1 MNDVQN
7 QRLPL
12 LTEEQ
17 QKYIAWLLTSRRS
30 GDDDMRVA
38 GVLSEARVDLNPH
51 QVEAALFALKSPFS
65 KGVVLADE
73 VGLGKTIEAGI
84 VISQYW
90 AEQKR
95 RILIIVPATLRRQWS
110 TEMEEK
116 FFLKSEILERFSL
129 ISPDIILRK
138 HHLFICSYQYAAKY
152 ADQLSQT
159 NWDLVVI
166 DEAHKLRNV
175 YKNSSAAARRISDAF
190 RHNKKLL
197 LTATPL
203 QNNIQELYGLVSVI
217 DDKYF
222 GDLKSFNTQYGY
234 HSLEDNHSFHDLK
247 FRLSTL
253 IHRNLRKQVT
263 EYVKYTS
270 RIPMAQEYM
279 PSEKEQELYDKMSAY
294 LLRDDAYGLPS
305 GQRTLL
311 LLLIRKLMASSSFA
325 VCDTVQAI
333 INRLKRL
340 VGEEETEEAEVDESL
355 QDLFDDSFGEE
366 TEEWEDDADDEEEF
380 KEIEKVRLTP
390 EQRTAVYHEIA
401 DLQEIYDLANS
412 IKDNNK
418 GECLLKALEVGFKKM
433 EELGANRKALIFTES
448 RRTQEYL
455 FELLEANGYKGQI
468 VLFNGSNN
476 DERSKQIYKNWLAVN
491 ERTGRISESK
501 SANRRQA
508 IVDYFRHKAS
518 IMIATEAASEGIN
531 LQFCSFIANF
541 DLPWNPQRVEQRIG
555 RCHRYGQRNDV
566 VVCNFI
572 NVKNAADIRVYQL
585 LYEKFHLFDGIFGA
599 SDDVLGSIESGVDF
613 EKRLLEIYQTCRTPE
628 EINAAFDQVQEEM
641 DVQIQ
646 QTMNE
651 TRQALLENLDEDV
664 VNLLRIRRE
673 NDDKNISRIHRWL
686 YALTVSYAP
695 EYIEAT
701 DADNLIFT
709 LNRNPFPQQYI
720 ATGTYQISNTD
731 GRYEN
736 YRLSH
741 PLAKAIIEA
750 AKNKELPHRELHF
763 DYKQHPY
770 KNSIIEQTD
779 CREGYLAAHLVSYHS
794 DGQDE
799 DHIVLTA
806 ISQDGQE
813 LSSELAQRILGIVAT
828 AGNNIHNVPQT
839 EMSRFYDVRKDALTT
854 QISERNDKMLKDEI
868 AHVEAWADDKELT
881 IEREIKQLKA
891 KKKEKQRLLTKA
903 DSLNEKLDLEKE
915 LKQVTNEL
923 KRKRAEQ
930 DDLDEEIEQQRDEMI
945 ARLRQY
951 LNQQISDKELF
962 FIHFTLSK

>member
-116 FFLKSEILERFSL
+116 FFLKSEILERGSL

-159 NWDLVVI
+159 NWDLMVI

-175 YKNSSAAARRISDAF
+175 YKNSSAAARRISEAF

-234 HSLEDNHSFHDLK
+234 HALEDNHSFHDLK

-279 PSEKEQELYDKMSAY
+279 PSEKELELYDKMSAY
-294 LLRDDAYGLPS
+294 LLRDDAYGLPA
-305 GQRTLL
+305 GQRTFL

-340 VGEEETEEAEVDESL
+340 VGEEETEDAEVDESL
-355 QDLFDDSFGEE
+355 QELFGDSFGEE
-366 TEEWEDDADDEEEF
+366 TEEWDEEEDDNL
-380 KEIEKVRLTP
+380 KEIEKIRLTS
-390 EQRTAVYHEIA
+390 EQQAAVYHEIA

-418 GECLLKALEVGFKKM
+418 GECLLKVLEVGFQKM
-433 EELGANRKALIFTES
+433 AELGANRKALIFTES

-476 DERSKQIYKNWLAVN
+476 DERSKQIYRNWLAVN

-508 IVDYFRHKAS
+508 IVDYFRNKAS

-566 VVCNFI
+566 VICNFI

-628 EINAAFDQVQEEM
+628 EINAAFDQVQTEM
-641 DVQIQ
+641 DAQIQ
-646 QTMNE
+646 QTMSE

-673 NDDKNISRIHRWL
+673 NNDKNISRIHRWL

-695 EYIEAT
+695 DCIEAT
-701 DADNLIFT
+701 DSDNLIFT
-709 LNRNPFPQQYI
+709 LKQNPFPQQHI

-731 GRYEN
+731 GQYEN

-763 DYKQHPY
+763 DYNRHPY
-770 KNSIIEQTD
+770 KNSIIEQMD
-779 CREGYLAAHLVSYHS
+779 CRKGYLAAHLVSYHS

-813 LSSELAQRILGIVAT
+813 LSSELAQRIMGIVAT
-828 AGNNIHNVPQT
+828 AGNTIHDVPQT

-891 KKKEKQRLLTKA
+891 KKKEKQRMLTKV

>member
-116 FFLKSEILERFSL
+116 FFLKSEILESGSL

-175 YKNSSAAARRISDAF
+175 YKNSSAAARRISEAF

-234 HSLEDNHSFHDLK
+234 HALEDNHSFHDLK

-279 PSEKEQELYDKMSAY
+279 PSEKELELYDKMSAY
-294 LLRDDAYGLPS
+294 LLRDDAYGLPA

-340 VGEEETEEAEVDESL
+340 VGEEETEDAEVDESL
-355 QDLFDDSFGEE
+355 QELFGDSFGEE
-366 TEEWEDDADDEEEF
+366 TDEWDEEEDDNL
-380 KEIEKVRLTP
+380 KEIEKIRLTS
-390 EQRTAVYHEIA
+390 EQQAAVYHEIA

-418 GECLLKALEVGFKKM
+418 GECLLKVLEVGFQKM
-433 EELGANRKALIFTES
+433 AELGANRKALIFTES

-476 DERSKQIYKNWLAVN
+476 DERSKQIYRNWLVVN

-508 IVDYFRHKAS
+508 IVDYFRNKAS

-628 EINAAFDQVQEEM
+628 EINAAFDQVQTEM
-641 DVQIQ
+641 DAQIQ
-646 QTMNE
+646 QTMSE

-673 NDDKNISRIHRWL
+673 NNDKNISRIHRWL

-695 EYIEAT
+695 DCIEAT
-701 DADNLIFT
+701 DSDNLIFT
-709 LNRNPFPQQYI
+709 LKQNPFPQQHI

-731 GRYEN
+731 GQYEN

-763 DYKQHPY
+763 DYNRHPY
-770 KNSIIEQTD
+770 KNSIIEQMD
-779 CREGYLAAHLVSYHS
+779 CRKGYLAAHLVSYHS

-813 LSSELAQRILGIVAT
+813 LSSELAQRLMGIVAT
-828 AGNNIHNVPQT
+828 AGNTIHDVPQT

-891 KKKEKQRLLTKA
+891 KKKEKQRMLTKV

>member
-116 FFLKSEILERFSL
+116 FFLKSEILESGSL

-175 YKNSSAAARRISDAF
+175 YKNSSAAARRISEAF

-234 HSLEDNHSFHDLK
+234 HALEDNHSFHDLK

-279 PSEKEQELYDKMSAY
+279 PSEKELELYDKMSAY
-294 LLRDDAYGLPS
+294 LLRDDAYGLPA

-340 VGEEETEEAEVDESL
+340 VGEEETEDAEVDESL
-355 QDLFDDSFGEE
+355 QELFGDSFGEE
-366 TEEWEDDADDEEEF
+366 TEEWDEEEDDNL
-380 KEIEKVRLTP
+380 KEIEKIRLTS
-390 EQRTAVYHEIA
+390 EQQAAVYHEIA

-418 GECLLKALEVGFKKM
+418 GECLLKVLEVGFQKM
-433 EELGANRKALIFTES
+433 AELGANRKALIFTES

-476 DERSKQIYKNWLAVN
+476 DERSKQIYRNWLTVN

-508 IVDYFRHKAS
+508 IVDYFRNKAS

-628 EINAAFDQVQEEM
+628 EINAAFDQVQTEM
-641 DVQIQ
+641 DAQIQ
-646 QTMNE
+646 QTMSE

-673 NDDKNISRIHRWL
+673 NNDKNISRIHRWL

-695 EYIEAT
+695 DCIEAT
-701 DADNLIFT
+701 DSDNLIFT
-709 LNRNPFPQQYI
+709 LKQNPFPQQHI

-731 GRYEN
+731 GQYEN

-763 DYKQHPY
+763 DYNRHPY
-770 KNSIIEQTD
+770 KNSIIEQMD
-779 CREGYLAAHLVSYHS
+779 CRKGYLAAHLVSYHS

-813 LSSELAQRILGIVAT
+813 LSSELAQRLMGIVAT
-828 AGNNIHNVPQT
+828 AGNTIHDVPQT

-891 KKKEKQRLLTKA
+891 KKKEKQRMLTKV

>member
-116 FFLKSEILERFSL
+116 FFLKSEILERGSL

-175 YKNSSAAARRISDAF
+175 YKNSSAAARRISEAF

-234 HSLEDNHSFHDLK
+234 HALEDNHSFHDLK

-279 PSEKEQELYDKMSAY
+279 PSEKELELYDKMSAY
-294 LLRDDAYGLPS
+294 LLRDDAYGLPA

-340 VGEEETEEAEVDESL
+340 VGEEETEDAEVDESL
-355 QDLFDDSFGEE
+355 QELFGDSFGEE
-366 TEEWEDDADDEEEF
+366 TEEWDEEEDDNL
-380 KEIEKVRLTP
+380 KEIEKIRLTS
-390 EQRTAVYHEIA
+390 EQQAAVYHEIA

-418 GECLLKALEVGFKKM
+418 GECLLKVLEVGFQKM
-433 EELGANRKALIFTES
+433 AELGANRKALIFTES

-476 DERSKQIYKNWLAVN
+476 DERSKQIYRNWLAVN

-508 IVDYFRHKAS
+508 IVDYFRNKAS

-628 EINAAFDQVQEEM
+628 EINAAFDQVQTEM
-641 DVQIQ
+641 DAQIQ
-646 QTMNE
+646 QTMSE

-673 NDDKNISRIHRWL
+673 NNDKNISRIHRWL

-695 EYIEAT
+695 DCIEST
-701 DADNLIFT
+701 DSDYLIFT
-709 LNRNPFPQQYI
+709 LKQNPFPQQHI

-731 GRYEN
+731 GQYEN

-763 DYKQHPY
+763 DYNRHPY
-770 KNSIIEQTD
+770 KNSIIEQMD
-779 CREGYLAAHLVSYHS
+779 CRKGYLAAHLVSYHS

-813 LSSELAQRILGIVAT
+813 LSSELAQRLMGIVAT
-828 AGNNIHNVPQT
+828 AGNTIHDVPQT

-891 KKKEKQRLLTKA
+891 KKKEKQRMLTKV

>member
-1 MNDVQN
+1 MNDVQDR
-7 QRLPL
+7 RLPL

-116 FFLKSEILERFSL
+116 FWLKSEILERYSL

-325 VCDTVQAI
+325 ICDTVQAI

-340 VGEEETEEAEVDESL
+340 VGEDAEQEAEVDESL

-366 TEEWEDDADDEEEF
+366 TEEWEDEEDDEEL
-380 KEIEKVRLTP
+380 KEIEKIRLTP
-390 EQRTAVYHEIA
+390 EQQTAVYKEIA
-401 DLQEIYDLANS
+401 DLQELYDLANS

-418 GECLLKALEVGFKKM
+418 GECLLKALEVGFQKM
-433 EELGANRKALIFTES
+433 TELGANRKALIFTES

-508 IVDYFRHKAS
+508 IVDYFRNKAS

-613 EKRLLEIYQTCRTPE
+613 EKRLLQIYQTCRTPD
-628 EINAAFDQVQEEM
+628 EINAAFDQVQSEM
-641 DVQIQ
+641 DAQIQ
-646 QTMNE
+646 QTMSE

-664 VNLLRIRRE
+664 INLLRLRRE

-695 EYIEAT
+695 DCIEAT

-709 LNRNPFPQQYI
+709 LKRNPFPGQNI
-720 ATGTYQISNTD
+720 AVGTYQISNTD
-731 GRYEN
+731 GQYEN

-750 AKNKELPHRELHF
+750 AKNKDLPYRELHF
-763 DYKQHPY
+763 DYIRHPY
-770 KNSIIEQTD
+770 KNSLIEQTD
-779 CREGYLAAHLVSYHS
+779 CREGYLSAHLVSYHS

-806 ISQDGQE
+806 MGQHGEE
-813 LSSELAQRILGIVAT
+813 LPSELVQRLLGIVAT
-828 AGNNIHNVPQT
+828 AGNAIHDVPQT
-839 EMSRFYDVRKDALTT
+839 EMQRFYDVRREALTT

-891 KKKEKQRLLTKA
+891 KKKEKQRMLTKA
-903 DSLNEKLDLEKE
+903 DSLNEKLALEKE

-923 KRKRAEQ
+923 KRKRTEQ
-930 DDLDEEIEQQRDEMI
+930 DDLDEEIEHQRDEMI

-962 FIHFTLSK
+962 FIHFTLRK

>member
-1 MNDVQN
+1 MNDVQDR
-7 QRLPL
+7 RLPL

-116 FFLKSEILERFSL
+116 FWLKSEILERYSL

-325 VCDTVQAI
+325 ICDTVQAI

-340 VGEEETEEAEVDESL
+340 VGEDAEQEAEVDESL

-366 TEEWEDDADDEEEF
+366 TEEWEDEEDDEEL
-380 KEIEKVRLTP
+380 KEIEKIRLTP
-390 EQRTAVYHEIA
+390 EQQTAVYKEIA

-418 GECLLKALEVGFKKM
+418 GECLLKALEVGFQKM
-433 EELGANRKALIFTES
+433 TELGANRKALIFTES

-508 IVDYFRHKAS
+508 IVDYFRNKAS

-613 EKRLLEIYQTCRTPE
+613 EKRLLQIYQTCRTPD
-628 EINAAFDQVQEEM
+628 EINAAFDQVQSEM
-641 DVQIQ
+641 DAQIQ
-646 QTMNE
+646 QTMSE

-664 VNLLRIRRE
+664 INLLRLRRE

-695 EYIEAT
+695 DCIEAT

-709 LNRNPFPQQYI
+709 LKRNPFPGQNI
-720 ATGTYQISNTD
+720 AVGTYQISNTD
-731 GRYEN
+731 GQYEN

-750 AKNKELPHRELHF
+750 AKNKDLPYRELHF
-763 DYKQHPY
+763 DYIRHPY
-770 KNSIIEQTD
+770 KNSLIEQTD
-779 CREGYLAAHLVSYHS
+779 CREGYLSAHLVSYHS

-806 ISQDGQE
+806 MGQHGEE
-813 LSSELAQRILGIVAT
+813 LPSELVQRLLGIVAT
-828 AGNNIHNVPQT
+828 AGNAIHDVPQT
-839 EMSRFYDVRKDALTT
+839 EMQRFYDVRREALTT

-891 KKKEKQRLLTKA
+891 KKKEKQRMLTKA
-903 DSLNEKLDLEKE
+903 DSLNEKLALEKE

-923 KRKRAEQ
+923 KRKRTEQ
-930 DDLDEEIEQQRDEMI
+930 DDLDEEIEHQRDEMI

-962 FIHFTLSK
+962 FIHFTLRK

>member
-1 MNDVQN
+1 MNDVPDR
-7 QRLPL
+7 RLPI

-116 FFLKSEILERFSL
+116 FWLKSEILERYSL

-294 LLRDDAYGLPS
+294 LLRDDAYGLPL

-325 VCDTVQAI
+325 VCDSVQAI

-340 VGEEETEEAEVDESL
+340 VGEKTEEAEVDESL

-366 TEEWEDDADDEEEF
+366 TEEWDEDENEDI
-380 KEIEKVRLTP
+380 KEIEKIRLTP
-390 EQRTAVYHEIA
+390 EQQTAVYKEIA
-401 DLQEIYDLANS
+401 DLQQIYDLANS

-418 GECLLKALEVGFKKM
+418 GECLLKVLEVGFQKM
-433 EELGANRKALIFTES
+433 AELGANRKALIFTES

-476 DERSKQIYKNWLAVN
+476 DGRSKQIYRNWLAVN

-508 IVDYFRHKAS
+508 IVDYFRNKAS

-628 EINAAFDQVQEEM
+628 EINAAFDQVQTEM
-641 DVQIQ
+641 DAQIQ
-646 QTMNE
+646 QTMSE

-673 NDDKNISRIHRWL
+673 NNDKNISRIHRWL

-695 EYIEAT
+695 DCIEAT
-701 DADNLIFT
+701 DSDNLIFT
-709 LNRNPFPQQYI
+709 LKQNPFPQQHI

-731 GRYEN
+731 GQYEN

-763 DYKQHPY
+763 DYNRHPY
-770 KNSIIEQTD
+770 KNSIIEQMD
-779 CREGYLAAHLVSYHS
+779 CRKGYLAAHLVSYHS

-813 LSSELAQRILGIVAT
+813 LSSELAQRIMGIVAT
-828 AGNNIHNVPQT
+828 AGNTIHDVPQT

-891 KKKEKQRLLTKA
+891 KKKEKQRMLTKV

>member
-17 QKYIAWLLTSRRS
+17 QKYVAWLLTSRRS

-116 FFLKSEILERFSL
+116 FFLKSEILERGSL

-175 YKNSSAAARRISDAF
+175 YKNSSAAARRISEAF

-234 HSLEDNHSFHDLK
+234 HALEDNHSFHDLK

-279 PSEKEQELYDKMSAY
+279 PSEKELELYDKMSAY
-294 LLRDDAYGLPS
+294 LLRDDAYGLPA

-340 VGEEETEEAEVDESL
+340 VGEEETEDAEVDESL
-355 QDLFDDSFGEE
+355 QELFGDSFGEE
-366 TEEWEDDADDEEEF
+366 TEEWDEEEDDNL
-380 KEIEKVRLTP
+380 KEIEKIRLTS
-390 EQRTAVYHEIA
+390 EQQAAVYHEIA

-418 GECLLKALEVGFKKM
+418 GECLLKVLEVGFQKM
-433 EELGANRKALIFTES
+433 AELGANRKALIFTES

-476 DERSKQIYKNWLAVN
+476 DERSKQIYRNWLAVN
-491 ERTGRISESK
+491 ERTGRISESQ

-508 IVDYFRHKAS
+508 IVDYFRNKAS

-628 EINAAFDQVQEEM
+628 EINAAFDQVQTEM
-641 DVQIQ
+641 DAQIQ
-646 QTMNE
+646 QTMSE

-673 NDDKNISRIHRWL
+673 NNDKNISRIHRWL

-695 EYIEAT
+695 DCIEAT
-701 DADNLIFT
+701 DSDNLIFT
-709 LNRNPFPQQYI
+709 LKQNPFPQQHI

-731 GRYEN
+731 GQYEN

-763 DYKQHPY
+763 DYNRHPY
-770 KNSIIEQTD
+770 KNSIIEQMD
-779 CREGYLAAHLVSYHS
+779 CRKGYLAAHLVSYHS

-799 DHIVLTA
+799 DHIVLTV

-813 LSSELAQRILGIVAT
+813 LSSELAQRLMGIVAT
-828 AGNNIHNVPQT
+828 AGNTIHDVPQT

-891 KKKEKQRLLTKA
+891 KKKEKQRMLTKV

>member
-116 FFLKSEILERFSL
+116 FFLKSEILESGSL

-175 YKNSSAAARRISDAF
+175 YKNSSAAARRISEAF

-234 HSLEDNHSFHDLK
+234 HALEDNHSFHDLK

-279 PSEKEQELYDKMSAY
+279 PSEKELELYDKMSAY
-294 LLRDDAYGLPS
+294 LLRDDAYGLPA

-340 VGEEETEEAEVDESL
+340 VGEEETEDAEVDESL
-355 QDLFDDSFGEE
+355 QELFGDSFGEE
-366 TEEWEDDADDEEEF
+366 TEEWDEEEDDNL
-380 KEIEKVRLTP
+380 KEIEKIRLTS
-390 EQRTAVYHEIA
+390 EQQAAVYHEIA

-418 GECLLKALEVGFKKM
+418 GECLLKVLEVGFQKM
-433 EELGANRKALIFTES
+433 AELGANRKALIFTES

-476 DERSKQIYKNWLAVN
+476 DERSKQIYRNWLAVN

-508 IVDYFRHKAS
+508 IVDYFRNKAS

-628 EINAAFDQVQEEM
+628 EINAAFDQVQTEM
-641 DVQIQ
+641 DAQIQ
-646 QTMNE
+646 QTMSE

-673 NDDKNISRIHRWL
+673 NNDKNISRIHRWL

-695 EYIEAT
+695 DCIEAT
-701 DADNLIFT
+701 DSDNLIFT
-709 LNRNPFPQQYI
+709 LKQNPFPQQHI

-731 GRYEN
+731 GQYEN

-763 DYKQHPY
+763 DYNRHPY
-770 KNSIIEQTD
+770 KNSIIEQMD
-779 CREGYLAAHLVSYHS
+779 CRKGYLAAHLVSYHS

-813 LSSELAQRILGIVAT
+813 LSSELAQRLMGIVAT
-828 AGNNIHNVPQT
+828 AGNTIHDVPQT

-891 KKKEKQRLLTKA
+891 KKKEKQRMLTKV

-930 DDLDEEIEQQRDEMI
+930 DDLDDEIEQQRDEMI

>member
-1 MNDVQN
+1 MNDVPDR
-7 QRLPL
+7 RLPI

-116 FFLKSEILERFSL
+116 FWLKSEILERYSL

-279 PSEKEQELYDKMSAY
+279 PSGKEQELYDKMSAY

-325 VCDTVQAI
+325 VCDSVQAI

-340 VGEEETEEAEVDESL
+340 VGEKTEEAEVDESL
-355 QDLFDDSFGEE
+355 QNLFDDSFGEE
-366 TEEWEDDADDEEEF
+366 TEEWDEDENEDI
-380 KEIEKVRLTP
+380 KEIEKIRLTP
-390 EQRTAVYHEIA
+390 EQQTAVYKEIA
-401 DLQEIYDLANS
+401 DLQQIYDLANS

-418 GECLLKALEVGFKKM
+418 GECLLKALEVGFQKM
-433 EELGANRKALIFTES
+433 TELGANRKALIFTES

-491 ERTGRISESK
+491 ERTGCISESK

-508 IVDYFRHKAS
+508 IVDYFRNKAS

-555 RCHRYGQRNDV
+555 RCHRYGQHNDV

-613 EKRLLEIYQTCRTPE
+613 EKRLLQIYQTCRTPD
-628 EINAAFDQVQEEM
+628 EINAAFDQVQTEM
-641 DVQIQ
+641 DAQIQ
-646 QTMNE
+646 QTMSE

-664 VNLLRIRRE
+664 VNLLRLRRE

-695 EYIEAT
+695 DCIEAT

-709 LNRNPFPQQYI
+709 LKRNPFPGQNI
-720 ATGTYQISNTD
+720 AVGTYQISNTD
-731 GRYEN
+731 GQYEN

-750 AKNKELPHRELHF
+750 AKNKDLPYRELHF
-763 DYKQHPY
+763 DYIRHPY
-770 KNSIIEQTD
+770 KNSLIEQTD
-779 CREGYLAAHLVSYHS
+779 CREGYLSAHLVSYHS

-806 ISQDGQE
+806 MGQHGEE
-813 LSSELAQRILGIVAT
+813 LPSELAQRLLGIVAT
-828 AGNNIHNVPQT
+828 AGNAIHDVPQT
-839 EMSRFYDVRKDALTT
+839 EMQRFYDVRREALTT

-891 KKKEKQRLLTKA
+891 KKKEKQRMLTKA
-903 DSLNEKLDLEKE
+903 DSLNEKLALEKE

-923 KRKRAEQ
+923 KRKRTEQ
-930 DDLDEEIEQQRDEMI
+930 DDLDEEIEHQRDEMI

-962 FIHFTLSK
+962 FIHFTLRK

>member
-116 FFLKSEILERFSL
+116 FFLKSEILERGSL

-175 YKNSSAAARRISDAF
+175 YKNSSAAARRISEAF

-234 HSLEDNHSFHDLK
+234 HALEDNHSFHDLK

-279 PSEKEQELYDKMSAY
+279 PSEKELELYDKMSAY
-294 LLRDDAYGLPS
+294 LLRDDAYGLPA

-340 VGEEETEEAEVDESL
+340 VGEEETEDAEVDESL
-355 QDLFDDSFGEE
+355 QELFGDSFGEE
-366 TEEWEDDADDEEEF
+366 TEEWDEEEDDNL
-380 KEIEKVRLTP
+380 KEIEKIRLTS
-390 EQRTAVYHEIA
+390 EQQAAVYHEIA

-418 GECLLKALEVGFKKM
+418 GECLLKVLEVGFQKM
-433 EELGANRKALIFTES
+433 AELGANRKALIFTES

-476 DERSKQIYKNWLAVN
+476 DERSKQIYRNWLAVN

-508 IVDYFRHKAS
+508 IVDYFRNKAS

-628 EINAAFDQVQEEM
+628 EINAAFDQVQTEM
-641 DVQIQ
+641 DAQIQ
-646 QTMNE
+646 QTMSE

-673 NDDKNISRIHRWL
+673 NNDKNISRIHRWL

-695 EYIEAT
+695 DCIEAT
-701 DADNLIFT
+701 DSDNLIFT
-709 LNRNPFPQQYI
+709 LKQNPFPQQHI

-731 GRYEN
+731 GQYEN

-763 DYKQHPY
+763 DYNRHSY
-770 KNSIIEQTD
+770 KNSIIEQMD
-779 CREGYLAAHLVSYHS
+779 CRKGYLAAHLVSYHS

-813 LSSELAQRILGIVAT
+813 LSSELAQRIMGIVAT
-828 AGNNIHNVPQT
+828 AGNTIHDVPQT

-891 KKKEKQRLLTKA
+891 KKKEKQRMLTKV

>member
-116 FFLKSEILERFSL
+116 FFLKSEILERGSL

-175 YKNSSAAARRISDAF
+175 YKNSSAAARRISEAF

-234 HSLEDNHSFHDLK
+234 HALEDNHSFHDLK

-279 PSEKEQELYDKMSAY
+279 PSEKELELYDKMSAY
-294 LLRDDAYGLPS
+294 LLRDDAYGLPA

-340 VGEEETEEAEVDESL
+340 VGEEETEDAEVDESL
-355 QDLFDDSFGEE
+355 QELFGDSFGEE
-366 TEEWEDDADDEEEF
+366 TEEWDEEEDDNL
-380 KEIEKVRLTP
+380 KEIEKIRLTS
-390 EQRTAVYHEIA
+390 EQQAAVYHEIA

-418 GECLLKALEVGFKKM
+418 GECLLKVLEVGFQKM
-433 EELGANRKALIFTES
+433 AELGANRKALIFTES

-476 DERSKQIYKNWLAVN
+476 DERSKQIYRNWLAVN
-491 ERTGRISESK
+491 ERTGRISESQ

-508 IVDYFRHKAS
+508 IVDYFRNKAS

-628 EINAAFDQVQEEM
+628 EINAAFDQVQTEM
-641 DVQIQ
+641 DAQIQ
-646 QTMNE
+646 QTMSE

-673 NDDKNISRIHRWL
+673 NNDKNISRIHRWL

-695 EYIEAT
+695 DCIEAT
-701 DADNLIFT
+701 DSDNLIFT
-709 LNRNPFPQQYI
+709 LKQNPFPQQHI

-731 GRYEN
+731 GQYEN

-763 DYKQHPY
+763 DYNRHPY
-770 KNSIIEQTD
+770 KNSIIEQMD
-779 CREGYLAAHLVSYHS
+779 CRKGYLAAHLVSYHS

-813 LSSELAQRILGIVAT
+813 LSSELAQRLMGIVAT
-828 AGNNIHNVPQT
+828 AGNTIHDVPQT

-891 KKKEKQRLLTKA
+891 KKKEKQRMLTKV

-915 LKQVTNEL
+915 LKLVTNEL

>member
-116 FFLKSEILERFSL
+116 FFLKSEILERGSL

-175 YKNSSAAARRISDAF
+175 YKNSSAAARRISEAF

-234 HSLEDNHSFHDLK
+234 HALEDNHSFHDLK

-279 PSEKEQELYDKMSAY
+279 PSEKELELYDKMSAY
-294 LLRDDAYGLPS
+294 LLRDDAYGLPA

-340 VGEEETEEAEVDESL
+340 VGEEETEDAEVDESL
-355 QDLFDDSFGEE
+355 QELFGDSFGEE
-366 TEEWEDDADDEEEF
+366 TEEWDEEEDDNL
-380 KEIEKVRLTP
+380 KEIEKIRLTS
-390 EQRTAVYHEIA
+390 EQQAAVYHEIA

-418 GECLLKALEVGFKKM
+418 GECLLKVLEVGFQKM
-433 EELGANRKALIFTES
+433 AELGANRKALIFTES

-476 DERSKQIYKNWLAVN
+476 DERSKQIYRNWLVVN

-508 IVDYFRHKAS
+508 IVDYFRNKAS

-599 SDDVLGSIESGVDF
+599 SDDVLGSIEAGVDF

-628 EINAAFDQVQEEM
+628 EINAAFDQVQTEM
-641 DVQIQ
+641 DAQIQ
-646 QTMNE
+646 QTMSE

-673 NDDKNISRIHRWL
+673 NNDKNISRIHRWL

-695 EYIEAT
+695 DCIEAT
-701 DADNLIFT
+701 DSDNLIFT
-709 LNRNPFPQQYI
+709 LKQNPFPQQHI

-731 GRYEN
+731 GQYEN

-763 DYKQHPY
+763 DYNRHPY
-770 KNSIIEQTD
+770 KNSIIEQMD
-779 CREGYLAAHLVSYHS
+779 CRKGYLAAHLVSYHS

-813 LSSELAQRILGIVAT
+813 LSSELAQRLMGIVAT
-828 AGNNIHNVPQT
+828 AGNTIHDVPQT

-891 KKKEKQRLLTKA
+891 KKKEKQRMLTKV

>member
-1 MNDVQN
+1 MNDVPDR
-7 QRLPL
+7 RLPL

-110 TEMEEK
+110 TEIEEK
-116 FFLKSEILERFSL
+116 FFLKSEILERYSL

-340 VGEEETEEAEVDESL
+340 VGEETEEAEVDGSL

-366 TEEWEDDADDEEEF
+366 TEEWEEDDDL
-380 KEIEKVRLTP
+380 KEIEKIRLTP
-390 EQRTAVYHEIA
+390 EQQTAVYKEIA
-401 DLQEIYDLANS
+401 DLQEIYDLAHS

-418 GECLLKALEVGFKKM
+418 GECLLKALEVGFQKM
-433 EELGANRKALIFTES
+433 KELGANRKALIFTES

-508 IVDYFRHKAS
+508 IVDYFRNKAS

-613 EKRLLEIYQTCRTPE
+613 EKRLLQIYQTCRTPD
-628 EINAAFDQVQEEM
+628 EINAAFDQVQSEM
-641 DVQIQ
+641 DAQIQ
-646 QTMNE
+646 QTMSE

-664 VNLLRIRRE
+664 INLLRLRRE

-695 EYIEAT
+695 DSIEAT
-701 DADNLIFT
+701 DTDNLIFK
-709 LNRNPFPQQYI
+709 LKQNPFPGQNI
-720 ATGTYQISNTD
+720 AIGTYQISNTD
-731 GRYEN
+731 GQYEN

-750 AKNKELPHRELHF
+750 AKNRDLPYRELHF
-763 DYKQHPY
+763 DYIRHPY
-770 KNSIIEQTD
+770 KNSLIEQTD
-779 CREGYLAAHLVSYHS
+779 CREGYLSAHLVSYHS

-806 ISQDGQE
+806 ISSQGEE

-828 AGNNIHNVPQT
+828 AGNAIEDVPKA
-839 EMSRFYDVRKDALTT
+839 EMRRFYDVRKDALTT
-854 QISERNDKMLKDEI
+854 QISERNDQMLKDEI

-881 IEREIKQLKA
+881 IEREIKQIKDR
-891 KKKEKQRLLTKA
+891 KKEKKRQLSKA
-903 DSLNEKLDLEKE
+903 ESLAEKMELEKE
-915 LKQVTNEL
+915 LKQITREL
-923 KRKRAEQ
+923 GRKRTEQ
-930 DDLDEEIEQQRDEMI
+930 DDLEDEIEQQRDEMI

>member
-116 FFLKSEILERFSL
+116 FFLKSEILESGSL

-175 YKNSSAAARRISDAF
+175 YKNSSAAARRISEAF

-234 HSLEDNHSFHDLK
+234 HALEDNHSFHDLK

-279 PSEKEQELYDKMSAY
+279 PSEKELELYDKMSAY
-294 LLRDDAYGLPS
+294 LLRDDAYGLPA

-340 VGEEETEEAEVDESL
+340 VGEEETEDAEVDKSL
-355 QDLFDDSFGEE
+355 QELFGDSFGEE
-366 TEEWEDDADDEEEF
+366 TEEWDEEEDDNL
-380 KEIEKVRLTP
+380 KEIEKIRLTS
-390 EQRTAVYHEIA
+390 EQQAAVYHEIA

-418 GECLLKALEVGFKKM
+418 GECLLKVLEVGFQKM
-433 EELGANRKALIFTES
+433 AELGANRKALIFTES

-476 DERSKQIYKNWLAVN
+476 DERSKQIYRNWLAVN

-508 IVDYFRHKAS
+508 IVDYFRNKAS

-628 EINAAFDQVQEEM
+628 EINAAFDQVQTEM
-641 DVQIQ
+641 DAQIQ
-646 QTMNE
+646 QTMSE

-673 NDDKNISRIHRWL
+673 NNDKNISRIHRWL

-695 EYIEAT
+695 DCIEAT
-701 DADNLIFT
+701 DSDNLIFT
-709 LNRNPFPQQYI
+709 LKQNPFPQQHI

-731 GRYEN
+731 GQYEN

-763 DYKQHPY
+763 DYNRHPY
-770 KNSIIEQTD
+770 KNSIIEQMD
-779 CREGYLAAHLVSYHS
+779 CRKGYLAAHLVSYHS

-813 LSSELAQRILGIVAT
+813 LSSELAQRLMGIVAT
-828 AGNNIHNVPQT
+828 AGNTIHDVPQT

-891 KKKEKQRLLTKA
+891 KKKEKQRMLTKV

>member
-1 MNDVQN
+1 MNDVPDR
-7 QRLPL
+7 RLPI

-116 FFLKSEILERFSL
+116 FWLKSEILERYSL

-294 LLRDDAYGLPS
+294 LLRDDAYGLPL

-325 VCDTVQAI
+325 VCDSVQAI

-340 VGEEETEEAEVDESL
+340 VGEKTEEAEVDESL

-366 TEEWEDDADDEEEF
+366 TEEWDEDENEDI
-380 KEIEKVRLTP
+380 KEIEKIRLTP
-390 EQRTAVYHEIA
+390 EQQTAVYKEIA
-401 DLQEIYDLANS
+401 DLQQIYDLANS

-418 GECLLKALEVGFKKM
+418 GECLLKVLEVGFQKM
-433 EELGANRKALIFTES
+433 AELGANRKALIFTES

-476 DERSKQIYKNWLAVN
+476 DGRSKQIYRNWLAVN

-508 IVDYFRHKAS
+508 IVDYFRNKAS

-628 EINAAFDQVQEEM
+628 EINAAFDQVQTEM
-641 DVQIQ
+641 DAQIQ
-646 QTMNE
+646 QTMSE

-673 NDDKNISRIHRWL
+673 NNDKNISRIHRWL

-695 EYIEAT
+695 DCIEAT

-709 LNRNPFPQQYI
+709 LKQNPFPQQHI

-731 GRYEN
+731 GLYEN

-763 DYKQHPY
+763 DYNRHPY
-770 KNSIIEQTD
+770 KNSIIEQMD
-779 CREGYLAAHLVSYHS
+779 CRKGYLAAHLVSYHS

-813 LSSELAQRILGIVAT
+813 LSSELAQRLMGIVAT
-828 AGNNIHNVPQT
+828 AGNTIHDVPQT

-891 KKKEKQRLLTKA
+891 KKKEKQRMLTKV

>member
-116 FFLKSEILERFSL
+116 FFLKSEILESGSL

-175 YKNSSAAARRISDAF
+175 YKNSSAAARRISEAF

-234 HSLEDNHSFHDLK
+234 HALEDNHSFHDLK

-279 PSEKEQELYDKMSAY
+279 PSEKELELYDKMSAY
-294 LLRDDAYGLPS
+294 LLRDDAYGLPA

-340 VGEEETEEAEVDESL
+340 VGEEETEDAEVDKSL
-355 QDLFDDSFGEE
+355 QELFGDSFGEE
-366 TEEWEDDADDEEEF
+366 TEEWDEEEDDNL
-380 KEIEKVRLTP
+380 KEIEKIRLTS
-390 EQRTAVYHEIA
+390 EQQAAVYHEIA

-418 GECLLKALEVGFKKM
+418 GECLLKVLEVGFQKM
-433 EELGANRKALIFTES
+433 AELGANRKALIFTES

-476 DERSKQIYKNWLAVN
+476 DERSKQIYRNWLAVN

-508 IVDYFRHKAS
+508 IVDYFRNKAS

-628 EINAAFDQVQEEM
+628 EINAAFDQVQTEM
-641 DVQIQ
+641 DAQIQ
-646 QTMNE
+646 QTMSE

-673 NDDKNISRIHRWL
+673 NNDKNISRIHRWL

-695 EYIEAT
+695 DCIEAT
-701 DADNLIFT
+701 DSDNLIFT
-709 LNRNPFPQQYI
+709 LKQNPFPQQHI

-731 GRYEN
+731 GQYEN

-763 DYKQHPY
+763 DYNRHPY
-770 KNSIIEQTD
+770 KNSIIEQMD
-779 CREGYLAAHLVSYHS
+779 CRKGYLAAHLVSYHS

-828 AGNNIHNVPQT
+828 AGNTIHDVPQT

-891 KKKEKQRLLTKA
+891 KKKEKQRMLTKV

>member
-1 MNDVQN
+1 
-7 QRLPL
+7 
-12 LTEEQ
+12 
-17 QKYIAWLLTSRRS
+17 
-30 GDDDMRVA
+30 
-38 GVLSEARVDLNPH
+38 
-51 QVEAALFALKSPFS
+51 
-65 KGVVLADE
+65 
-73 VGLGKTIEAGI
+73 
-84 VISQYW
+84 
-90 AEQKR
+90 
-95 RILIIVPATLRRQWS
+95 
-110 TEMEEK
+110 
-116 FFLKSEILERFSL
+116 
-129 ISPDIILRK
+129 
-138 HHLFICSYQYAAKY
+138 
-152 ADQLSQT
+152 
-159 NWDLVVI
+159 
-166 DEAHKLRNV
+166 
-175 YKNSSAAARRISDAF
+175 
-190 RHNKKLL
+190 
-197 LTATPL
+197 
-203 QNNIQELYGLVSVI
+203 
-217 DDKYF
+217 
-222 GDLKSFNTQYGY
+222 
-234 HSLEDNHSFHDLK
+234 
-247 FRLSTL
+247 
-253 IHRNLRKQVT
+253 
-263 EYVKYTS
+263 
-270 RIPMAQEYM
+270 
-279 PSEKEQELYDKMSAY
+279 
-294 LLRDDAYGLPS
+294 
-305 GQRTLL
+305 
-311 LLLIRKLMASSSFA
+311 
-325 VCDTVQAI
+325 
-333 INRLKRL
+333 
-340 VGEEETEEAEVDESL
+340 
-355 QDLFDDSFGEE
+355 
-366 TEEWEDDADDEEEF
+366 
-380 KEIEKVRLTP
+380 
-390 EQRTAVYHEIA
+390 
-401 DLQEIYDLANS
+401 
-412 IKDNNK
+412 
-418 GECLLKALEVGFKKM
+418 
-433 EELGANRKALIFTES
+433 
-448 RRTQEYL
+448 
-455 FELLEANGYKGQI
+455 
-468 VLFNGSNN
+468 
-476 DERSKQIYKNWLAVN
+476 
-491 ERTGRISESK
+491 
-501 SANRRQA
+501 
-508 IVDYFRHKAS
+508 
-518 IMIATEAASEGIN
+518 MIATEAASEGIN

-628 EINAAFDQVQEEM
+628 EINAAFDLVQNEM
-641 DVQIQ
+641 DAQIQ

-695 EYIEAT
+695 ECIEAT

-709 LNRNPFPQQYI
+709 LKKNPFPQQHI

-750 AKNKELPHRELHF
+750 AKNKELLHRELHF
-763 DYKQHPY
+763 DYKLHPY

-779 CREGYLAAHLVSYHS
+779 CQEGYLAAHLVSYHS

-806 ISQDGQE
+806 IGAHGEE

-828 AGNNIHNVPQT
+828 AGNTIHDVPQT

-903 DSLNEKLDLEKE
+903 DSLNEKLALEKE

>member
-1 MNDVQN
+1 MDDVQS

-116 FFLKSEILERFSL
+116 FFLKSEILERGSL

-234 HSLEDNHSFHDLK
+234 HALEDNHSFRDLK

-294 LLRDDAYGLPS
+294 LLRDDAYGLPA

-340 VGEEETEEAEVDESL
+340 VGEEETEDAEVDESL
-355 QDLFDDSFGEE
+355 QDLFDDGFGEE
-366 TEEWEDDADDEEEF
+366 TEEWEDDSEEDL
-380 KEIEKVRLTP
+380 KEIEKIRLTP
-390 EQRTAVYHEIA
+390 EQQTAVYHEIA
-401 DLQEIYDLANS
+401 DLQKIYDLANS

-418 GECLLKALEVGFKKM
+418 GECLLKALEVGFQKM
-433 EELGANRKALIFTES
+433 AELGANRKALIFTES

-476 DERSKQIYKNWLAVN
+476 DERSKQIYKNWLATN

-508 IVDYFRHKAS
+508 IVDYFRNKAS

-628 EINAAFDQVQEEM
+628 EINAAFDQVQTEM
-641 DVQIQ
+641 DAQIQ

-695 EYIEAT
+695 DCIEAI
-701 DADNLIFT
+701 DADNLIFK
-709 LNRNPFPQQYI
+709 LKQNPFPQQHFS
-720 ATGTYQISNTD
+720 TGIYQISNTD

-741 PLAKAIIEA
+741 PLARAIIEA

-763 DYKQHPY
+763 DYKRHPY

-779 CREGYLAAHLVSYHS
+779 CREGFLAAHLVSYHS

-799 DHIVLTA
+799 DHIVLTG

-828 AGNNIHNVPQT
+828 AGNAIHDVPQT

-881 IEREIKQLKA
+881 IEREIKQIKER
-891 KKKEKQRLLTKA
+891 KKEKKRQLSKAESLT
-903 DSLNEKLDLEKE
+903 EKLDLEKE
-915 LKQVTNEL
+915 LKQITREL
-923 KRKRAEQ
+923 GRKRAEQ
-930 DDLDEEIEQQRDEMI
+930 DELEDDIEQQRDEMI

-951 LNQQISDKELF
+951 LNQQITDKELF

>member
-116 FFLKSEILERFSL
+116 FFLKSEILESGSL

-175 YKNSSAAARRISDAF
+175 YKNSSAAARRISKAF

-234 HSLEDNHSFHDLK
+234 HALEDNHSFHDLK

-279 PSEKEQELYDKMSAY
+279 PSEKELELYDKMSAY
-294 LLRDDAYGLPS
+294 LLRDDAYGLPA

-340 VGEEETEEAEVDESL
+340 VGEEETEDAEVDESL
-355 QDLFDDSFGEE
+355 QELFGDSFGEE
-366 TEEWEDDADDEEEF
+366 TEEWDEEEDDNL
-380 KEIEKVRLTP
+380 KEIEKIRLTS
-390 EQRTAVYHEIA
+390 EQQAAVYHEIA

-418 GECLLKALEVGFKKM
+418 GECLLKVLEVGFQKM
-433 EELGANRKALIFTES
+433 AELGANRKALIFTES

-476 DERSKQIYKNWLAVN
+476 DERSKQIYRNWLAVN

-508 IVDYFRHKAS
+508 IVDYFRNKAS

-628 EINAAFDQVQEEM
+628 EINAAFDQVQTEM
-641 DVQIQ
+641 DAQIQ
-646 QTMNE
+646 QTMSE

-673 NDDKNISRIHRWL
+673 NNDKNISRIHRWL

-695 EYIEAT
+695 DCIEAT
-701 DADNLIFT
+701 DSDNLIFT
-709 LNRNPFPQQYI
+709 LKQNPFPQQHI

-731 GRYEN
+731 GQYEN

-763 DYKQHPY
+763 DYNRHPY
-770 KNSIIEQTD
+770 KNSIIEQMD
-779 CREGYLAAHLVSYHS
+779 CRKGYLAAHLVSYHS

-813 LSSELAQRILGIVAT
+813 LSSELAQRIMGIVAT
-828 AGNNIHNVPQT
+828 AGNTIHDVPQT

-891 KKKEKQRLLTKA
+891 KKKEKQRMLTKV

>member
-1 MNDVQN
+1 MNDVPDR
-7 QRLPL
+7 RLPL

-110 TEMEEK
+110 TEIEEK
-116 FFLKSEILERFSL
+116 FFLKSEILERYSL

-340 VGEEETEEAEVDESL
+340 VGEETEEAEVDESL

-366 TEEWEDDADDEEEF
+366 IEEWEEDDDL
-380 KEIEKVRLTP
+380 KEIEKIRLTP
-390 EQRTAVYHEIA
+390 EQQTAVYKEIA
-401 DLQEIYDLANS
+401 DLQEIYDLAHS

-418 GECLLKALEVGFKKM
+418 GECLLKALEVGFQKM
-433 EELGANRKALIFTES
+433 KELGANRKALIFTES

-508 IVDYFRHKAS
+508 IVDYFRNKAS

-566 VVCNFI
+566 VACNFI

-613 EKRLLEIYQTCRTPE
+613 EKRLLQIYQTCRTPD
-628 EINAAFDQVQEEM
+628 EINAAFDQVQSEM
-641 DVQIQ
+641 DAQIQ
-646 QTMNE
+646 QTMSE

-664 VNLLRIRRE
+664 INLLRLRRE

-695 EYIEAT
+695 DSIEAT
-701 DADNLIFT
+701 DTDNLIFK
-709 LNRNPFPQQYI
+709 LKQNPFPGQNI
-720 ATGTYQISNTD
+720 AIGTYQISNTD
-731 GRYEN
+731 GQYEN

-750 AKNKELPHRELHF
+750 AKNRDLPYRELHF
-763 DYKQHPY
+763 DYIRHPY
-770 KNSIIEQTD
+770 KNSLIEQTD
-779 CREGYLAAHLVSYHS
+779 CREGYLSAHLVSYHS

-806 ISQDGQE
+806 ISSQGEE

-828 AGNNIHNVPQT
+828 AGNAIEDVPKA
-839 EMSRFYDVRKDALTT
+839 EMRRFYDVRKDALTT
-854 QISERNDKMLKDEI
+854 QISERNDQMLKDEI

-881 IEREIKQLKA
+881 IEREIKQIKDR
-891 KKKEKQRLLTKA
+891 KKEKKRQLSKA
-903 DSLNEKLDLEKE
+903 ESLAEKMELEKE
-915 LKQVTNEL
+915 LKQITREL
-923 KRKRAEQ
+923 GRKRTEQ
-930 DDLDEEIEQQRDEMI
+930 DDLEDEIEQQRDEMI

>member
-1 MNDVQN
+1 MNDVQTKG
-7 QRLPL
+7 LAPM
-12 LTEEQ
+12 TEEQ
-17 QKYIAWLLTSRRS
+17 QKYIAWLLTSRRL

-95 RILIIVPATLRRQWS
+95 RILIIVPATLRRQRS

-116 FFLKSEILERFSL
+116 FFLKSEILERNSL

-138 HHLFICSYQYAAKY
+138 HHLFICSYQYAAKHS
-152 ADQLSQT
+152 DGLSQS

-175 YKNSSAAARRISDAF
+175 YKNTSTAARRISDAF
-190 RHNKKLL
+190 RDNKKLL

-234 HSLEDNHSFHDLK
+234 HSLEDNHNFHDLK

-279 PSEKEQELYDKMSAY
+279 PSEKEQLLYDKMSNY
-294 LLRDDAYGLPS
+294 LLRDDAYGLPA

-333 INRLKRL
+333 INRLKHL
-340 VGEEETEEAEVDESL
+340 VGEEDTNEVGVDESL

-366 TEEWEDDADDEEEF
+366 TEEWEDDDDEEEL
-380 KEIEKVRLTP
+380 KEIEKIHLTP
-390 EQRTAVYHEIA
+390 EQQTAVYREIA
-401 DLQEIYDLANS
+401 DLREIYDLANS

-433 EELGANRKALIFTES
+433 TELGANRKALIFTES

-455 FELLEANGYKGQI
+455 FELLEANGYRGQI

-476 DERSKQIYKNWLAVN
+476 DERSKQIYKHWLSVN

-508 IVDYFRHKAS
+508 IVDYFRDKAS

-613 EKRLLEIYQTCRTPE
+613 EKRLLQIYQTCRTPD
-628 EINAAFDQVQEEM
+628 EINAAFDQVQSEM
-641 DVQIQ
+641 DAQIQ

-664 VNLLRIRRE
+664 INLLRIRRE
-673 NDDKNISRIHRWL
+673 NDDKNISRMHRWL

-695 EYIEAT
+695 DCIEAI
-701 DADNLIFT
+701 DADNLIFK
-709 LNRNPFPQQYI
+709 LKRNPFPGQNI
-720 ATGTYQISNTD
+720 AVGTYQISNTD
-731 GRYEN
+731 GQYKN

-750 AKNKELPHRELHF
+750 AKNKDLPYRELHF
-763 DYKQHPY
+763 DYTRHPY
-770 KNSIIEQTD
+770 KNSFIEQTD
-779 CREGYLAAHLVSYHS
+779 CREGYMSAHLVSYHS

-799 DHIVLTA
+799 DHIILTA
-806 ISQDGQE
+806 INSLGEE

-828 AGNNIHNVPQT
+828 AGNTIDNVPQAD
-839 EMSRFYDVRKDALTT
+839 MQRFYSVRKDALTT
-854 QISERNDKMLKDEI
+854 QISERNDQMLKDEI
-868 AHVEAWADDKELT
+868 VHIEAWADDKELT
-881 IEREIKQLKA
+881 IEREIKQIKDR
-891 KKKEKQRLLTKA
+891 KKEKKRQLSKAESLT
-903 DSLNEKLDLEKE
+903 EKKELEKE
-915 LKQVTNEL
+915 LKQIAREL
-923 KRKRAEQ
+923 GRKRAEQ
-930 DDLDEEIEQQRDEMI
+930 DDLEDEIEQQRDEMI

-962 FIHFTLSK
+962 FIHFTVRK

>member
-116 FFLKSEILERFSL
+116 FFLKSEILERGSL
-129 ISPDIILRK
+129 ISPDIIPRK

-175 YKNSSAAARRISDAF
+175 YKNTSAAARRISDAF

-294 LLRDDAYGLPS
+294 LLRDDAYGLPA

-340 VGEEETEEAEVDESL
+340 VGEEETMEAEVDESL
-355 QDLFDDSFGEE
+355 QDFFDDSFGEE
-366 TEEWEDDADDEEEF
+366 TEEWEDDGEEEDI
-380 KEIEKVRLTP
+380 KEIEKIRLTP
-390 EQRTAVYHEIA
+390 EQQTAVYHEIA

-433 EELGANRKALIFTES
+433 AELGANRKALIFTES

-491 ERTGRISESK
+491 EHTGRISESK
-501 SANRRQA
+501 SANRHQA
-508 IVDYFRHKAS
+508 IVDYFRNKAS

-628 EINAAFDQVQEEM
+628 EINAAFDQVQTEM
-641 DVQIQ
+641 DAQIQ

-695 EYIEAT
+695 DCIETT
-701 DADNLIFT
+701 DADNLVFT
-709 LNRNPFPQQYI
+709 LKQNPFPQQHI

-731 GRYEN
+731 GKYEN

-741 PLAKAIIEA
+741 PLAKAIIDA
-750 AKNKELPHRELHF
+750 AKNKKLPHRELHF
-763 DYKQHPY
+763 DYNRHPY

-779 CREGYLAAHLVSYHS
+779 CSKGYLAAHLVSYHS

-828 AGNNIHNVPQT
+828 AGDTIHDVPQT

-854 QISERNDKMLKDEI
+854 QISERNDRMLKDEI

-881 IEREIKQLKA
+881 IEREIKQIKER
-891 KKKEKQRLLTKA
+891 KKEKKRQLSKAESLT
-903 DSLNEKLDLEKE
+903 EKLELEKE
-915 LKQVTNEL
+915 LKQITREL
-923 KRKRAEQ
+923 GRKRAEQ
-930 DDLDEEIEQQRDEMI
+930 DELEDDIEQQRDEMI

>member
-116 FFLKSEILERFSL
+116 FFLKSEILERGSL

-175 YKNSSAAARRISDAF
+175 YKNSSAAARRISEAF

-234 HSLEDNHSFHDLK
+234 HALEDNHSFHDLK

-279 PSEKEQELYDKMSAY
+279 PSEKELELYDKMSAY
-294 LLRDDAYGLPS
+294 LLRDDAYGLPA

-340 VGEEETEEAEVDESL
+340 VGEEETEDAEVDESL
-355 QDLFDDSFGEE
+355 LELFGDSFGEE
-366 TEEWEDDADDEEEF
+366 TEEWDEEEDDNL
-380 KEIEKVRLTP
+380 KEIEKIRLTS
-390 EQRTAVYHEIA
+390 EQQAAVYHEIA

-418 GECLLKALEVGFKKM
+418 GECLLKVLEVGFQKM
-433 EELGANRKALIFTES
+433 AELGANRKALIFTES

-476 DERSKQIYKNWLAVN
+476 DERSKQIYRNWLTVN

-508 IVDYFRHKAS
+508 IVDYFRNKAS

-628 EINAAFDQVQEEM
+628 EINAAFDQVQTEM
-641 DVQIQ
+641 DAQIQ
-646 QTMNE
+646 QTMSE

-673 NDDKNISRIHRWL
+673 NNDKNISRIHRWL

-695 EYIEAT
+695 DCIEAT
-701 DADNLIFT
+701 DSDNLIFT
-709 LNRNPFPQQYI
+709 LKQNPFPQQHI

-731 GRYEN
+731 GQYEN

-763 DYKQHPY
+763 DYNRHPY
-770 KNSIIEQTD
+770 KNSIIEQMD
-779 CREGYLAAHLVSYHS
+779 CRKGYLAAHLVSYHS

-813 LSSELAQRILGIVAT
+813 LSSELAQRLMGIVAT
-828 AGNNIHNVPQT
+828 AGNTIHDVPQT

-891 KKKEKQRLLTKA
+891 KKKEKQRMLTKV

>member
-1 MNDVQN
+1 MNDVLDR
-7 QRLPL
+7 RLPI

-116 FFLKSEILERFSL
+116 FWLKSEILERYSL

-325 VCDTVQAI
+325 VCDSVQAI

-340 VGEEETEEAEVDESL
+340 VGEKTEEAEVDESL

-366 TEEWEDDADDEEEF
+366 TEEWDEDENEDI
-380 KEIEKVRLTP
+380 KEIEKIRLTP
-390 EQRTAVYHEIA
+390 EQQTAVYKEIA
-401 DLQEIYDLANS
+401 DLQQIYDLANS

-418 GECLLKALEVGFKKM
+418 GECLLKALEVGFQKM
-433 EELGANRKALIFTES
+433 TELGANRKALIFTES

-508 IVDYFRHKAS
+508 IVDYFRNKAS

-613 EKRLLEIYQTCRTPE
+613 EKRLLQIYQTCRTPD
-628 EINAAFDQVQEEM
+628 EINAAFDQVQTEM
-641 DVQIQ
+641 DAQIQ
-646 QTMNE
+646 QTMSE

-664 VNLLRIRRE
+664 VNLLRLRRE

-695 EYIEAT
+695 DCIEAT

-709 LNRNPFPQQYI
+709 LKRNPFPGQNI
-720 ATGTYQISNTD
+720 AVGTYQISNTD
-731 GRYEN
+731 GQYEN

-750 AKNKELPHRELHF
+750 AKNKDLPYRELHF
-763 DYKQHPY
+763 DYIRHPY
-770 KNSIIEQTD
+770 KNSLIEQTD
-779 CREGYLAAHLVSYHS
+779 CREGYLSAHLVSYHS

-806 ISQDGQE
+806 MGQHGEE
-813 LSSELAQRILGIVAT
+813 LPSELAQRLLGIVAT
-828 AGNNIHNVPQT
+828 AGNAIHDVPQT
-839 EMSRFYDVRKDALTT
+839 EMQRFYDVRREALTT

-891 KKKEKQRLLTKA
+891 KKKEKQRMLTKA
-903 DSLNEKLDLEKE
+903 DSLNEKLALEKE

-923 KRKRAEQ
+923 KRKRTEQ
-930 DDLDEEIEQQRDEMI
+930 DDLDEEIEHQRDEMI

-962 FIHFTLSK
+962 FIHFTLRK

>member
-116 FFLKSEILERFSL
+116 FFLKSKILERGSL

-175 YKNSSAAARRISDAF
+175 YKNSSAAARRISEAF

-234 HSLEDNHSFHDLK
+234 HALEDNHSFHDLK

-263 EYVKYTS
+263 
-270 RIPMAQEYM
+270 
-279 PSEKEQELYDKMSAY
+279 
-294 LLRDDAYGLPS
+294 GLPS

-340 VGEEETEEAEVDESL
+340 VGEEEIEEAEVDESL

-366 TEEWEDDADDEEEF
+366 TEEWEDESEDEDL

-418 GECLLKALEVGFKKM
+418 GECLLKALEVGFQKM
-433 EELGANRKALIFTES
+433 AELGANRKALIFTES

-476 DERSKQIYKNWLAVN
+476 DERSKQIYRNWLAVN

-508 IVDYFRHKAS
+508 IVDYFRNKAS

-599 SDDVLGSIESGVDF
+599 SDDVLGSMESGVDF

-628 EINAAFDQVQEEM
+628 EINAAFDQVQTEWS
-641 DVQIQ
+641 ICCAYAGR
-646 QTMNE
+646 TT
-651 TRQALLENLDEDV
+651 TRTSV
-664 VNLLRIRRE
+664 VSI
-673 NDDKNISRIHRWL
+673 
-686 YALTVSYAP
+686 VG
-695 EYIEAT
+695 
-701 DADNLIFT
+701 FT
-709 LNRNPFPQQYI
+709 P
-720 ATGTYQISNTD
+720 
-731 GRYEN
+731 
-736 YRLSH
+736 
-741 PLAKAIIEA
+741 
-750 AKNKELPHRELHF
+750 
-763 DYKQHPY
+763 
-770 KNSIIEQTD
+770 
-779 CREGYLAAHLVSYHS
+779 
-794 DGQDE
+794 
-799 DHIVLTA
+799 
-806 ISQDGQE
+806 
-813 LSSELAQRILGIVAT
+813 
-828 AGNNIHNVPQT
+828 
-839 EMSRFYDVRKDALTT
+839 
-854 QISERNDKMLKDEI
+854 
-868 AHVEAWADDKELT
+868 
-881 IEREIKQLKA
+881 
-891 KKKEKQRLLTKA
+891 
-903 DSLNEKLDLEKE
+903 
-915 LKQVTNEL
+915 
-923 KRKRAEQ
+923 
-930 DDLDEEIEQQRDEMI
+930 
-945 ARLRQY
+945 
-951 LNQQISDKELF
+951 
-962 FIHFTLSK
+962 

>member
-116 FFLKSEILERFSL
+116 FFLKSEILERGSL

-175 YKNSSAAARRISDAF
+175 YKNSSAAARRISEAF

-234 HSLEDNHSFHDLK
+234 HALEDNHSFHDLK

-279 PSEKEQELYDKMSAY
+279 PSEKELELYDKMSAY
-294 LLRDDAYGLPS
+294 LLRDDAYGLPA

-340 VGEEETEEAEVDESL
+340 VGEEETEDAEVDESL
-355 QDLFDDSFGEE
+355 QELFGDSFGEE
-366 TEEWEDDADDEEEF
+366 TDEWDEEEDDNL
-380 KEIEKVRLTP
+380 KEIEKIRLTS
-390 EQRTAVYHEIA
+390 EQQAAVYHEIA

-418 GECLLKALEVGFKKM
+418 GECLLKVLEVGFQKM
-433 EELGANRKALIFTES
+433 AELGANRKALIFTES

-476 DERSKQIYKNWLAVN
+476 DERSKQIYRNWLAVN

-508 IVDYFRHKAS
+508 IVDYFRNKAS

-628 EINAAFDQVQEEM
+628 EINAAFDQVQTEM
-641 DVQIQ
+641 DAQIQ
-646 QTMNE
+646 QTMSE

-673 NDDKNISRIHRWL
+673 NNDKNISRIHRWL

-695 EYIEAT
+695 DCIEST
-701 DADNLIFT
+701 DSDNLIFT
-709 LNRNPFPQQYI
+709 LKQNPFPQQHI

-731 GRYEN
+731 GQYEN

-763 DYKQHPY
+763 DYNRHPY
-770 KNSIIEQTD
+770 KNSIIEQMD
-779 CREGYLAAHLVSYHS
+779 CRKGYLAAHLVSYHS

-813 LSSELAQRILGIVAT
+813 LSSELAQRLMGIVAT
-828 AGNNIHNVPQT
+828 AGNTIHDVPQT

-891 KKKEKQRLLTKA
+891 KKKEKQRMLTKV

>member
-116 FFLKSEILERFSL
+116 FFLKSEILERGSL

-175 YKNSSAAARRISDAF
+175 YKNSSAAARRISEAF

-234 HSLEDNHSFHDLK
+234 HALEDNHSFHDLK

-279 PSEKEQELYDKMSAY
+279 PSEKELELYDKMSAY
-294 LLRDDAYGLPS
+294 LLRDDAYGLPA

-340 VGEEETEEAEVDESL
+340 VGEEETEDAEVDESL
-355 QDLFDDSFGEE
+355 QELFGDSFGEE
-366 TEEWEDDADDEEEF
+366 TDEWDEEEDDNL
-380 KEIEKVRLTP
+380 KEIEKIRLTS
-390 EQRTAVYHEIA
+390 EQQAAVYHEIA

-418 GECLLKALEVGFKKM
+418 GECLLKVLEVGFQKM
-433 EELGANRKALIFTES
+433 AELGANRKALIFTES

-476 DERSKQIYKNWLAVN
+476 DERSKQIYRNWLAVN

-508 IVDYFRHKAS
+508 IVDYFRNKAS

-628 EINAAFDQVQEEM
+628 EINAAFDQVQTEM
-641 DVQIQ
+641 DAQIQ
-646 QTMNE
+646 QTMSE

-673 NDDKNISRIHRWL
+673 NNDKNISRIHRWL

-695 EYIEAT
+695 DCIEST
-701 DADNLIFT
+701 DSDNLIFT
-709 LNRNPFPQQYI
+709 LKQNPFPQQHI

-731 GRYEN
+731 GLYEN

-741 PLAKAIIEA
+741 PLSKAIIEA
-750 AKNKELPHRELHF
+750 AKNRELPHRELYF
-763 DYKQHPY
+763 DYNRHPY

-779 CREGYLAAHLVSYHS
+779 CRKGYLAAHLVSYHS

-813 LSSELAQRILGIVAT
+813 LSSELAQRLMGIVAT
-828 AGNNIHNVPQT
+828 AGNTIHDVPQT

-891 KKKEKQRLLTKA
+891 KKKEKQRMLTKV

>member
-116 FFLKSEILERFSL
+116 FFLKSEILESGSL

-175 YKNSSAAARRISDAF
+175 YKNSSAAARRISEAF

-234 HSLEDNHSFHDLK
+234 HALEDNHSFHNLK

-279 PSEKEQELYDKMSAY
+279 PSEKELELYDKMSAY
-294 LLRDDAYGLPS
+294 LLRDDAYGLPA

-340 VGEEETEEAEVDESL
+340 VGEEETEDAEVDESL
-355 QDLFDDSFGEE
+355 QELFGDSFGEE
-366 TEEWEDDADDEEEF
+366 TEEWDEEEDDNL
-380 KEIEKVRLTP
+380 KEIEKIRLTS
-390 EQRTAVYHEIA
+390 EQQAAVYHEIA

-418 GECLLKALEVGFKKM
+418 GECLLKVLEVGFQKM
-433 EELGANRKALIFTES
+433 AELGANRKALIFTES

-476 DERSKQIYKNWLAVN
+476 DERSKQIYRNWLAVN

-508 IVDYFRHKAS
+508 IVDYFRNKAS

-628 EINAAFDQVQEEM
+628 EINAAFDQVQTEM
-641 DVQIQ
+641 DAQIQ
-646 QTMNE
+646 QTMSE

-673 NDDKNISRIHRWL
+673 NNDKNISRIHRWL

-695 EYIEAT
+695 DCIEAT
-701 DADNLIFT
+701 DSDNLIFT
-709 LNRNPFPQQYI
+709 LKQNPFPQQHI

-731 GRYEN
+731 GQYEN

-763 DYKQHPY
+763 DYNRHPY
-770 KNSIIEQTD
+770 KNSIIEQMD
-779 CREGYLAAHLVSYHS
+779 CRKGYLAAHLVSYHS

-813 LSSELAQRILGIVAT
+813 LSSELAQRIMGIVAT
-828 AGNNIHNVPQT
+828 AGNTIHDVPQT

-891 KKKEKQRLLTKA
+891 KKKEKQRMLTKV

>member
-116 FFLKSEILERFSL
+116 FFLKSEILERGSL

-175 YKNSSAAARRISDAF
+175 YKNSSAAARRISEAF

-234 HSLEDNHSFHDLK
+234 HALEDNHSFHDLK

-279 PSEKEQELYDKMSAY
+279 PSEKELELYDKMSAY
-294 LLRDDAYGLPS
+294 LLRDDAYGLPA

-340 VGEEETEEAEVDESL
+340 VGEEETEDAEVDESL
-355 QDLFDDSFGEE
+355 QELFGDSFGEE
-366 TEEWEDDADDEEEF
+366 TEEWDEEEDDNL
-380 KEIEKVRLTP
+380 KEIEKIRLTS
-390 EQRTAVYHEIA
+390 EQQAAVYHEIA

-418 GECLLKALEVGFKKM
+418 GECLLKVLEVGFQKM
-433 EELGANRKALIFTES
+433 AELGANRKALIFTES

-476 DERSKQIYKNWLAVN
+476 DERSKQIYRNWLAVN

-508 IVDYFRHKAS
+508 IVDYFRNKAS

-628 EINAAFDQVQEEM
+628 EINAAFDQVQTEM
-641 DVQIQ
+641 DAQIQ
-646 QTMNE
+646 QTMSE

-673 NDDKNISRIHRWL
+673 NNDKNISRIHRWL

-695 EYIEAT
+695 DCIEAT
-701 DADNLIFT
+701 DSDNLIFT
-709 LNRNPFPQQYI
+709 LKQNPFPQQHI

-731 GRYEN
+731 GQYEN

-763 DYKQHPY
+763 DYNRHPY
-770 KNSIIEQTD
+770 KNSIIEQMD
-779 CREGYLAAHLVSYHS
+779 CRKGYLAAHLVSYHS

-813 LSSELAQRILGIVAT
+813 LSSELAQRIMGIVAT
-828 AGNNIHNVPQT
+828 AGNTIHDVPQT

-891 KKKEKQRLLTKA
+891 KKKEKQRMLTKV
-903 DSLNEKLDLEKE
+903 DSLKE
-915 LKQVTNEL
+915 E
-923 KRKRAEQ
+923 
-930 DDLDEEIEQQRDEMI
+930 
-945 ARLRQY
+945 
-951 LNQQISDKELF
+951 
-962 FIHFTLSK
+962 

>member
-116 FFLKSEILERFSL
+116 FFLKSEILERGSL

-175 YKNSSAAARRISDAF
+175 YKNSSAAARRISEAF

-234 HSLEDNHSFHDLK
+234 HALEDNHSFHDLK

-270 RIPMAQEYM
+270 RIPMVQEYM
-279 PSEKEQELYDKMSAY
+279 PSEKELELYDKMSAY
-294 LLRDDAYGLPS
+294 LLRDDAYGLPA

-340 VGEEETEEAEVDESL
+340 VGEEETEDAEVDESL
-355 QDLFDDSFGEE
+355 QELFGDSFGEE
-366 TEEWEDDADDEEEF
+366 TEEWDEEEDDNL
-380 KEIEKVRLTP
+380 KEIEKIRLTS
-390 EQRTAVYHEIA
+390 EQQAAVYHEIA

-418 GECLLKALEVGFKKM
+418 GECLLKVLEVGFQKM
-433 EELGANRKALIFTES
+433 AELGANRKALIFTES

-476 DERSKQIYKNWLAVN
+476 DERSKQIYRNWLAVN

-508 IVDYFRHKAS
+508 IVDYFRNKAS

-628 EINAAFDQVQEEM
+628 EINAAFDQVQTEM
-641 DVQIQ
+641 DAQIQ
-646 QTMNE
+646 QTMSE

-673 NDDKNISRIHRWL
+673 NNDKNISRIHRWL

-695 EYIEAT
+695 DCIEST
-701 DADNLIFT
+701 DSDNLIFT
-709 LNRNPFPQQYI
+709 LKQNPFPQQHI

-731 GRYEN
+731 GQYEN

-763 DYKQHPY
+763 DYNRHPY
-770 KNSIIEQTD
+770 KNSIIEQMD
-779 CREGYLAAHLVSYHS
+779 CRKGYLAAHLVSYHS

-813 LSSELAQRILGIVAT
+813 LSSELAQRIMGIVAT
-828 AGNNIHNVPQT
+828 AGNTIHDVPQT

-891 KKKEKQRLLTKA
+891 KKKEKQRMLTKV

>member
-116 FFLKSEILERFSL
+116 FFLKSEILERGSL

-175 YKNSSAAARRISDAF
+175 YKNSSAAARRISEAF

-234 HSLEDNHSFHDLK
+234 HALEDNHSFHDLK

-279 PSEKEQELYDKMSAY
+279 PSEKELELYDKMSAY
-294 LLRDDAYGLPS
+294 LLRDDAYGLPA

-340 VGEEETEEAEVDESL
+340 VGEEETEDAEVDESL
-355 QDLFDDSFGEE
+355 QELFGDSFGEE
-366 TEEWEDDADDEEEF
+366 TEEWDEEEDDNL
-380 KEIEKVRLTP
+380 KEIEKIRLTS
-390 EQRTAVYHEIA
+390 EQQAAVYHEIA

-418 GECLLKALEVGFKKM
+418 GECLLKVLEVGFQKM
-433 EELGANRKALIFTES
+433 AELGANRKALIFTES

-476 DERSKQIYKNWLAVN
+476 DERSKQIYRNWLAVN

-501 SANRRQA
+501 SVNRRQA
-508 IVDYFRHKAS
+508 IVDYFRNKAS

-628 EINAAFDQVQEEM
+628 EINAAFDQVQTEM
-641 DVQIQ
+641 DAQIQ
-646 QTMNE
+646 QTMSE

-673 NDDKNISRIHRWL
+673 NNDKNISRIHRWL

-695 EYIEAT
+695 DCIEST
-701 DADNLIFT
+701 DSDNLIFT
-709 LNRNPFPQQYI
+709 LKQNPFPQQHI

-731 GRYEN
+731 GQYEN

-763 DYKQHPY
+763 DYNRHPY
-770 KNSIIEQTD
+770 KNSIIEQMD
-779 CREGYLAAHLVSYHS
+779 CRKGYLAAHLVSYHS

-813 LSSELAQRILGIVAT
+813 LSSELAQRIMGIVAT
-828 AGNNIHNVPQT
+828 AGNTIHDVPQT

-891 KKKEKQRLLTKA
+891 KKKEKQRMLTKV

>member
-116 FFLKSEILERFSL
+116 FFLKSEILERGSL

-175 YKNSSAAARRISDAF
+175 YKNSSAAARRISEAF

-234 HSLEDNHSFHDLK
+234 HALEDNHSFHDLK

-279 PSEKEQELYDKMSAY
+279 PSEKELELYDKMSAY
-294 LLRDDAYGLPS
+294 LLRDDAYGLPA

-340 VGEEETEEAEVDESL
+340 VGEEETEDAEVDESL
-355 QDLFDDSFGEE
+355 QELFGDSFGEE
-366 TEEWEDDADDEEEF
+366 TAEWDEEEDDNL
-380 KEIEKVRLTP
+380 KEIEKIRLTS
-390 EQRTAVYHEIA
+390 EQQAAVYHEIA

-418 GECLLKALEVGFKKM
+418 GECLLKVLEVGFQKM
-433 EELGANRKALIFTES
+433 AELGANRKALIFTES

-476 DERSKQIYKNWLAVN
+476 DERSKQIYRNWLAVN

-508 IVDYFRHKAS
+508 IVDYFRNKAS

-628 EINAAFDQVQEEM
+628 EINAAFDQVQTEM
-641 DVQIQ
+641 DAQIQ
-646 QTMNE
+646 QTMSE

-673 NDDKNISRIHRWL
+673 NNDKNISRIHRWL

-695 EYIEAT
+695 DCIEAT
-701 DADNLIFT
+701 DSDNLIFT
-709 LNRNPFPQQYI
+709 LKQNPFPQQHI

-731 GRYEN
+731 GQYEN

-763 DYKQHPY
+763 DYNRHPY
-770 KNSIIEQTD
+770 KNSIIEQMD
-779 CREGYLAAHLVSYHS
+779 CRKGYLAAHLVSYHS

-813 LSSELAQRILGIVAT
+813 LSSELAQRLMGIVAT
-828 AGNNIHNVPQT
+828 AGNTIHDVPQT

-891 KKKEKQRLLTKA
+891 KKKEKQRMLTKV

>member
-116 FFLKSEILERFSL
+116 FFLKSEILESGSL

-175 YKNSSAAARRISDAF
+175 YKNSSAAARRISEAF

-234 HSLEDNHSFHDLK
+234 HALEDNHSFHDLK

-279 PSEKEQELYDKMSAY
+279 PSEKELELYDKMSAY
-294 LLRDDAYGLPS
+294 LLRDDAYGLPA

-340 VGEEETEEAEVDESL
+340 VGEEETEDAEVDESL
-355 QDLFDDSFGEE
+355 QELFGDSFGEE
-366 TEEWEDDADDEEEF
+366 TEEWDEEEDDNL
-380 KEIEKVRLTP
+380 KEIEKIRLTS
-390 EQRTAVYHEIA
+390 EQQAAVYHEIA

-418 GECLLKALEVGFKKM
+418 GECLLKVLEVGFQKM
-433 EELGANRKALIFTES
+433 AELGANRKALIFTES

-476 DERSKQIYKNWLAVN
+476 DERSKQIYRNWLVVN

-508 IVDYFRHKAS
+508 IVDYFRNKAS

-628 EINAAFDQVQEEM
+628 EINAAFDQVQTEM
-641 DVQIQ
+641 DAQIQ
-646 QTMNE
+646 QTMSE

-673 NDDKNISRIHRWL
+673 NNDKNISRIHRWL

-695 EYIEAT
+695 DCIEAT
-701 DADNLIFT
+701 DSDNLIFT
-709 LNRNPFPQQYI
+709 LKQNPFPQQHI

-731 GRYEN
+731 GQYEN

-763 DYKQHPY
+763 DYNRHSY
-770 KNSIIEQTD
+770 KNSIIEQMD
-779 CREGYLAAHLVSYHS
+779 CRKGYLAAHLVSYHS

-813 LSSELAQRILGIVAT
+813 LSSELAQRLMGIVAT
-828 AGNNIHNVPQT
+828 AGNTIHDVPQT

-891 KKKEKQRLLTKA
+891 KKKEKQRMLTKV

>member
-116 FFLKSEILERFSL
+116 FFLKSEILERGSL

-175 YKNSSAAARRISDAF
+175 YKNSSAAARRISEAF

-234 HSLEDNHSFHDLK
+234 HALEDNHSFHDLK

-279 PSEKEQELYDKMSAY
+279 PSEKELELYDKMSAY
-294 LLRDDAYGLPS
+294 LLRDDAYGLPA

-340 VGEEETEEAEVDESL
+340 VGEEETEDAEVDESL
-355 QDLFDDSFGEE
+355 QELFGDSFGEE
-366 TEEWEDDADDEEEF
+366 TEEWDEEEDDNL
-380 KEIEKVRLTP
+380 KEIEKIRLTS
-390 EQRTAVYHEIA
+390 EQQAAVYHEIA

-418 GECLLKALEVGFKKM
+418 GECLLKVLEVGFQKM
-433 EELGANRKALIFTES
+433 AELGANRKALIFTES

-476 DERSKQIYKNWLAVN
+476 DERSKQIYRNWLVVN

-508 IVDYFRHKAS
+508 IVDYFRNKAS

-628 EINAAFDQVQEEM
+628 EINAAFDQVQTEM
-641 DVQIQ
+641 DAQIQ
-646 QTMNE
+646 QTMSE

-673 NDDKNISRIHRWL
+673 NNDKNISRIHRWL

-695 EYIEAT
+695 DCIEAT
-701 DADNLIFT
+701 DSDNLIFT
-709 LNRNPFPQQYI
+709 LKQNPFPQQHI

-731 GRYEN
+731 GQYEN

-741 PLAKAIIEA
+741 PLAKTIIEA

-763 DYKQHPY
+763 DYNRHSY
-770 KNSIIEQTD
+770 KNSIIEQMD
-779 CREGYLAAHLVSYHS
+779 CRKGYLAAHLVSYHS

-813 LSSELAQRILGIVAT
+813 LSSELAQRLMGIVAT
-828 AGNNIHNVPQT
+828 AGNTIHDVPQT

-891 KKKEKQRLLTKA
+891 KKKEKQRMLTKV

>member
-1 MNDVQN
+1 MNDVQDR
-7 QRLPL
+7 RLPL

-116 FFLKSEILERFSL
+116 FWLKSEILERYSL

-325 VCDTVQAI
+325 ICDTVQAI

-340 VGEEETEEAEVDESL
+340 VGEDAEQEAEVDESL

-366 TEEWEDDADDEEEF
+366 TEEWEDEEDDEEL
-380 KEIEKVRLTP
+380 KEIEKIRLTP
-390 EQRTAVYHEIA
+390 EQQTAVYKEIA
-401 DLQEIYDLANS
+401 DLQELYDLANS

-418 GECLLKALEVGFKKM
+418 GECLLKALEVGFQKM
-433 EELGANRKALIFTES
+433 TELGANRKALIFTES

-508 IVDYFRHKAS
+508 IVDYFRNKAS

-613 EKRLLEIYQTCRTPE
+613 EKRLLQIYQTCRTPD
-628 EINAAFDQVQEEM
+628 EINAAFDQVQSEM
-641 DVQIQ
+641 DAQIQ
-646 QTMNE
+646 QTMSE

-664 VNLLRIRRE
+664 INLLRLRRE

-695 EYIEAT
+695 DCIEAT
-701 DADNLIFT
+701 DADNLIFM
-709 LNRNPFPQQYI
+709 LKRNPFPGQNI
-720 ATGTYQISNTD
+720 AVGTYQISNTD
-731 GRYEN
+731 GQYEN

-750 AKNKELPHRELHF
+750 AKNKDLPYRELHF
-763 DYKQHPY
+763 DYIRHPY
-770 KNSIIEQTD
+770 KNSLIEQTD
-779 CREGYLAAHLVSYHS
+779 CREGYLSAHLVSYHS

-806 ISQDGQE
+806 MGQHGEE
-813 LSSELAQRILGIVAT
+813 LPSELVQRLLGIVAT
-828 AGNNIHNVPQT
+828 AGNAIHDVPQT
-839 EMSRFYDVRKDALTT
+839 EMQRFYDVRREALTT

-891 KKKEKQRLLTKA
+891 KKKEKQRMLTKA
-903 DSLNEKLDLEKE
+903 DSLNEKLALEKE

-923 KRKRAEQ
+923 KRKRTEQ
-930 DDLDEEIEQQRDEMI
+930 DDLDEEIEHQRDEMI

-962 FIHFTLSK
+962 FIHFTLRK

>member
-116 FFLKSEILERFSL
+116 FFLKSEILERGSL

-175 YKNSSAAARRISDAF
+175 YKNSSAAARRISEAF

-234 HSLEDNHSFHDLK
+234 HALEDNHSFHDLK

-279 PSEKEQELYDKMSAY
+279 PSEKELELYDKMSAY
-294 LLRDDAYGLPS
+294 LLRDDAYGLPA

-340 VGEEETEEAEVDESL
+340 VGEEETEDAEVDKSL
-355 QDLFDDSFGEE
+355 QELFGDSFGEE
-366 TEEWEDDADDEEEF
+366 TEEWDEEEDDNL
-380 KEIEKVRLTP
+380 KEIEKIRLTS
-390 EQRTAVYHEIA
+390 EQQAAVYHEIA

-418 GECLLKALEVGFKKM
+418 GECLLKVLEVGFQKM
-433 EELGANRKALIFTES
+433 AELGANRKALIFTES

-476 DERSKQIYKNWLAVN
+476 DERSKQIYRNWLAVN

-508 IVDYFRHKAS
+508 IVDYFRNKAS

-628 EINAAFDQVQEEM
+628 EINAAFDQVQTEM
-641 DVQIQ
+641 DAQIQ
-646 QTMNE
+646 QTMSE

-673 NDDKNISRIHRWL
+673 NNDKNISRIHRWL

-695 EYIEAT
+695 DCIEAT
-701 DADNLIFT
+701 DSDNLIFT
-709 LNRNPFPQQYI
+709 LKQNPFPQQHI

-731 GRYEN
+731 GQYEN

-763 DYKQHPY
+763 DYNRHPY
-770 KNSIIEQTD
+770 KNSIIEQMD
-779 CREGYLAAHLVSYHS
+779 CRKGYLAAHLVSYHS

-813 LSSELAQRILGIVAT
+813 LSSELAQRIMGIVAT
-828 AGNNIHNVPQT
+828 AGNTIHDVPQT

-891 KKKEKQRLLTKA
+891 KKKEKQRMLTKV
-903 DSLNEKLDLEKE
+903 DSLNEKLDLERE

>member
-116 FFLKSEILERFSL
+116 FFLKSEILERGSL

-175 YKNSSAAARRISDAF
+175 YKNSSAAARRISEAF

-234 HSLEDNHSFHDLK
+234 HALEDNHSFHDLK

-279 PSEKEQELYDKMSAY
+279 PSEKELELYDKMSAY
-294 LLRDDAYGLPS
+294 LLRDDAYGLPA

-340 VGEEETEEAEVDESL
+340 VGEEETEDAEVDESL
-355 QDLFDDSFGEE
+355 QELFGDSFGEE
-366 TEEWEDDADDEEEF
+366 TEEWDEEEDDNL
-380 KEIEKVRLTP
+380 KEIEKIRLTS
-390 EQRTAVYHEIA
+390 EQQAAVYHEIA

-418 GECLLKALEVGFKKM
+418 GECLLKVLEVGFQKM
-433 EELGANRKALIFTES
+433 AELGANRKALIFTES

-476 DERSKQIYKNWLAVN
+476 DERSKQIYRNWLAVN

-508 IVDYFRHKAS
+508 IVDYFRNKAS

-628 EINAAFDQVQEEM
+628 EINAAFDQVQTEM
-641 DVQIQ
+641 DAQIQ
-646 QTMNE
+646 QTMSE

-673 NDDKNISRIHRWL
+673 NNDKNISRIHRWL

-695 EYIEAT
+695 DCIKAT
-701 DADNLIFT
+701 DSDNLIFT
-709 LNRNPFPQQYI
+709 LKQTPFPQQHI

-731 GRYEN
+731 GQYEN

-763 DYKQHPY
+763 DYNRHPY
-770 KNSIIEQTD
+770 KNSIIEQMD
-779 CREGYLAAHLVSYHS
+779 CRKGYLAAHLVSYHS

-813 LSSELAQRILGIVAT
+813 LSSELAQRLMGIVAT
-828 AGNNIHNVPQT
+828 AGNTIHDVPQT

-868 AHVEAWADDKELT
+868 THVEAWADDKELT

-891 KKKEKQRLLTKA
+891 KKKEKQRMLTKV